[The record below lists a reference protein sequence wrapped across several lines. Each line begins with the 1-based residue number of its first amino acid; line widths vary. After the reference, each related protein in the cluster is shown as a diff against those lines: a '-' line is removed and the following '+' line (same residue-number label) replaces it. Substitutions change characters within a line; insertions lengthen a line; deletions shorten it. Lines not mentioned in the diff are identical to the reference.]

1 MSRKWIVSLIII
13 SLLIFLLWPNQER
26 VRESSVAMM
35 PWDIEFSSTGKS
47 RVMGLEIGTSTPADA
62 SEMFARRG
70 ELALF
75 ADEGGTLSAE
85 SFFSELTT
93 GGLSGRIILNLD
105 LDKAELEKMAK
116 QAVKR
121 KTMETGSIK
130 YTPSREDRLSLLTLP
145 IVSITYIPYIDL
157 DMNIIESRFGKPD
170 QIVTSVTGQKHLL
183 YPLRGMEIIL
193 DDDGKEVIQ
202 YVNRDEFSRIE
213 KALNERNTN
222 PQE

>member
-13 SLLIFLLWPNQER
+13 CLLVFLLWPNQER
-26 VRESSVAMM
+26 ERESSVAMM
-35 PWDIEFSSTGKS
+35 PWDIEFSSSGKS
-47 RVMGLEIGTSTPADA
+47 RVMGLEIGSSTPADA
-62 SEMFARRG
+62 SEVFARRG

-93 GGLSGRIILNLD
+93 GGLSGRIILNLE
-105 LDKAELEKMAK
+105 LDKAELEQMAK

-130 YTPSREDRLSLLTLP
+130 YTPNREDRLRLLSLP
-145 IVSITYIPYIDL
+145 IISITYIPYVDL
-157 DMNIIESRFGKPD
+157 DMSIIESRFGKPE

-183 YPLRGMEIIL
+183 YPQRGMEIIL
-193 DDDGKEVIQ
+193 DESGKEVIQ
-202 YVNRDEFSRIE
+202 YVNRDEFSRLQ
-213 KALNERNTN
+213 KALNIRNTN
-222 PQE
+222 PQ

>member
-62 SEMFARRG
+62 SDMFARRG

-130 YTPSREDRLSLLTLP
+130 YTPSREDRLRLLTLP

-170 QIVTSVTGQKHLL
+170 QIVSSVTGQKHLL

-222 PQE
+222 P